1 MSPRAPDLNPLFV
14 RFNNGDPDALG
25 DIMGTL
31 YTELRAL
38 AARRMD
44 RERRDHTLQPTA
56 LVNEVYLRLMRGPD
70 VIQNRHHFFG
80 LAAQAMRRVLVDHAR
95 HKGAEKRGGQMNRV
109 TLELIPGRQT
119 MDVDVLALDE
129 ALTTL
134 SELDSRAARVVE
146 LRFFGGYTDK
156 EVCEIVGAK
165 LPTVRRDWTF
175 ARSWLRTHLQ
185 PVQPA

>member
-1 MSPRAPDLNPLFV
+1 MSPSTRDLNPLFA
-14 RFNNGDPDALG
+14 RLSSGDADALG
-25 DIMGTL
+25 DIMGAL
-31 YTELRAL
+31 YTELRTL
-38 AARRMD
+38 AARRMHD
-44 RERRDHTLQPTA
+44 ERQRLTLQPTA
-56 LVNEVYLRLMRGPD
+56 LVNEVYLRLMNGPD
-70 VIQNRHHFFG
+70 VIHNRHHFFA

-95 HKGAEKRGGQMNRV
+95 NRRAEKRGGKMNRV
-109 TLELIPGRQT
+109 TLELVPGRAP

-134 SELDSRAARVVE
+134 SALDARAARIVE

-175 ARSWLRTHLQ
+175 ARSWLKAHLQ
-185 PVQPA
+185 PVAQA